1 MARKSPKHSNSGS
14 HTNTG
19 SRKRRAV
26 HPKRTGIVW
35 GVLVGALTLAGGAL
49 VLADGWRGMP
59 AVAVA
64 GVSQANT
71 AIPVT
76 SGKWQAIVIHH
87 SGSAAGT
94 VSDLARQHAAWNLP
108 SLGYHFVIGN
118 GNGETNGSVNY
129 GPRWIAQESG
139 AHVADRVAGAT
150 PDAAW
155 FNEHSIGICLI
166 GNGERREFTEAQIAA
181 LVDLVTKLQR
191 ECGIPDS
198 NVVLHSDL
206 AEVAS
211 PGRWFPRARFAMH
224 ISG

>member
-76 SGKWQAIVIHH
+76 SGKWQ
-87 SGSAAGT
+87 
-94 VSDLARQHAAWNLP
+94 
-108 SLGYHFVIGN
+108 GYHFVIGN

-129 GPRWIAQESG
+129 GPRWIGQESG